1 MASCSGTGCASWT
14 AALWSGWTLY
24 DSQRLSILLR
34 EGLDTAVEDHPSLNR
49 DAAGD
54 CAAWAHLYEPVW
66 QDGKP
71 GPVTSAISAG
81 SAPTARAPCSPDPW
95 LSALTARTW
104 WFRPSAL
111 GCSAR
116 WPLPALCRPGWVA
129 GLRPLTVGSWVAGL
143 RPLTVGSWVAGLLT
157 VPTPNWAAG
166 LVAFSRSW
174 AAGLRLPV
182 QRGLKLSWVA
192 GRVIGPPP
200 SWVAGLR
207 AVPDSWVAGL
217 ILPPAPTWVAGLAMA
232 LTQIWA
238 AGLPH
243 RYRLRPCPIG
253 SPTGPGVCCPG
264 RRWPR
269 ATRSRSDPDARAI
282 AGQFRER
289 GVKPALVLSSS
300 PSLITVHLSCRFTAL
315 LLRRRPRPGARLPQK
330 AAPQGQPATPCTPM
344 PSLPGLHQL
353 PPEAVSHAHRRHR
366 WPHAR

>member
-1 MASCSGTGCASWT
+1 MRYLGRFGA
-14 AALWSGWTLY
+14 
-24 DSQRLSILLR
+24 
-34 EGLDTAVEDHPSLNR
+34 
-49 DAAGD
+49 
-54 CAAWAHLYEPVW
+54 
-66 QDGKP
+66 DGK
-71 GPVTSAISAG
+71 
-81 SAPTARAPCSPDPW
+81 D
-95 LSALTARTW
+95 W

-116 WPLPALCRPGWVA
+116 WPLPAPRRPGWVA
-129 GLRPLTVGSWVAGL
+129 GLPASSSGSWV
-143 RPLTVGSWVAGLLT
+143 
-157 VPTPNWAAG
+157 
-166 LVAFSRSW
+166 
-174 AAGLRLPV
+174 AGLRLPV

-217 ILPPAPTWVAGLAMA
+217 ILPPAPTWVAGW
-232 LTQIWA
+232 TTIRQSWA
-238 AGLPH
+238 AGLLH
-243 RYRLRPCPIG
+243 RYRRRPGPMAF
-253 SPTGPGVCCPG
+253 PTGPGVCCPG
-264 RRWPR
+264 KRWPR

-315 LLRRRPRPGARLPQK
+315 FLRRRPRPGARLPQK
-330 AAPQGQPATPCTPM
+330 AATPWTPM

-366 WPHAR
+366 WPHGRRRVRPGPG